1 MKLYESLNNSLDR
14 QLQTLDESSEKLNEA
29 DNAVDTEEQKELKRA
44 LFDAYFALQNKYET
58 NIKAY
63 EIAFQDAIEGL
74 YPDKS
79 WWEVTD
85 CNIFMDLFETRDP
98 WKTIMN
104 IVDKMIFDDPV
115 ENYDEVTSDV
125 ESDGFKEDDFVEQLK
140 ECLRRMNEEPISD
153 EDQRDSDLIRNII
166 AKRTA
171 RKNAALTPEE
181 KGIMKKYG
189 IEYNSDHNDL
199 SVDGATINP
208 SMDYLTRYD
217 YDSGKR
223 RRNADTSKIN
233 YADRARKVADR
244 AKTQVMR
251 YDGYVPYS
259 DEMITQGSDNSMWTV
274 NNRDRNAHIRRTYS
288 GLQDAERAA
297 QNANFTTRYDR
308 MKDAVASR
316 NSAKKR
322 LDTIDAETDAKIAK
336 IKAEQDKK
344 IADAEYWRQ
353 YSKTSDQR
361 SFDRNQSTIDN
372 LLKRNKD
379 EALTEDFEHSP
390 AKTIQEL
397 AEVWGKY
404 DPDYLYYV
412 NSKSDGA
419 IVPEDNVI
427 ENIDSKYVYV
437 EGSSVQGNPNFLC
450 TVRIPISEFDK
461 YYTLSV
467 AD

>member
-1 MKLYESLNNSLDR
+1 MKLYESLNNSLDK

-29 DNAVDTEEQKELKRA
+29 DNTVDTEEQKELKRA
-44 LFDAYFALQNKYET
+44 LIHAYFTLQNKYET

-63 EIAFQDAIEGL
+63 EIAFQEAIEGL

-104 IVDKMIFDDPV
+104 IADKMIIV
-115 ENYDEVTSDV
+115 NSAEINDEITSDG
-125 ESDGFKEDDFVEQLK
+125 EKEDDFVEQLK
-140 ECLRRMNEEPISD
+140 ECLRKMNESPMSD
-153 EDQRDSDLIRNII
+153 EDKHDSDLIRNII
-166 AKRTA
+166 SKRTA

-181 KGIMKKYG
+181 KEIMRKYN
-189 IEYNSDHNDL
+189 IKYDSDHNDL

-208 SMDYLTRYD
+208 SVDIETRYD
-217 YDSGKR
+217 WKSGKR
-223 RRNADTSKIN
+223 RKNANTSKIN

-251 YDGYVPYS
+251 YDDYSPYS
-259 DEMITQGSDNSMWTV
+259 DSDEITTQGSNNSMWTV
-274 NNRDRNAHIRRTYS
+274 NNRDFNAHVKRTPKT
-288 GLQDAERAA
+288 LQDAERTA
-297 QNANFTTRYDR
+297 QNANHTGRYNR
-308 MKDAVASR
+308 MKGAVSSR
-316 NSAKKR
+316 NSAKKQ
-322 LDTIDAETDAKIAK
+322 LDTIDADAEEKIAR
-336 IKAEQDKK
+336 INAERDKK
-344 IADAEYWRQ
+344 IADVERLRQ
-353 YSKTSDQR
+353 YFKASNQR
-361 SFDRNQSTIDN
+361 SLDRNQSVIDN
-372 LLKRNKD
+372 LLRRNKD

-437 EGSSVQGNPNFLC
+437 EGSSVQGNPNFFC

-461 YYTLSV
+461 YYTLAV
-467 AD
+467 AE

>member
-44 LFDAYFALQNKYET
+44 LFDAYFSLQNKYET

-104 IVDKMIFDDPV
+104 IADKMILDDST
-115 ENYDEVTSDV
+115 ESNNEITSDG
-125 ESDGFKEDDFVEQLK
+125 EKEDDFVEQLK
-140 ECLRRMNEEPISD
+140 ECLRKMNEAPISA
-153 EDQRDSDLIRNII
+153 EDQRDSDIIRGMI

-171 RKNAALTPEE
+171 RKNAAFTDEE
-181 KGIMKKYG
+181 KRVWDKYRFT
-189 IEYNSDHNDL
+189 YDKDHNDF

-208 SMDYLTRYD
+208 SIDYLTRYD
-217 YDSGKR
+217 YNSGKT

-244 AKTQVMR
+244 ANFQVGR
-251 YDGYVPYS
+251 HSGYSPYS
-259 DEMITQGSDNSMWTV
+259 DEIITQGPDNSMWTV
-274 NNRDRNAHIRRTYS
+274 NNRDRNAHYRRTHG

-297 QNANFTTRYDR
+297 QNANFTGRYNC
-308 MKDAVASR
+308 MKDAVSSR

-322 LDTIDAETDAKIAK
+322 LDTIDAETAAKIDK
-336 IKAEQDKK
+336 INAERDKK
-344 IADAEYWRQ
+344 IADVEYWSQ
-353 YSKTSDQR
+353 YFKNSDQR
-361 SFDRNQSTIDN
+361 SLDRNQSTIDS
-372 LLKRNKD
+372 LLRRNKD
-379 EALTEDFEHSP
+379 EALTEGIEDFIEKVAMEGIRTEIPNRCEQLVEMIEENRNYFTQEDFKQISK
-390 AKTIQEL
+390 ALDILEELTIRKTQE
-397 AEVWGKY
+397 
-404 DPDYLYYV
+404 
-412 NSKSDGA
+412 
-419 IVPEDNVI
+419 I
-427 ENIDSKYVYV
+427 E
-437 EGSSVQGNPNFLC
+437 G
-450 TVRIPISEFDK
+450 FDE
-461 YYTLSV
+461 
-467 AD
+467 

>member
-14 QLQTLDESSEKLNEA
+14 QLQTLIESSERLNEA

-44 LFDAYFALQNKYET
+44 LFDAYFSLQNKYET

-63 EIAFQDAIEGL
+63 EIAFQEAIEGL
-74 YPDKS
+74 YPDKA

-104 IVDKMIFDDPV
+104 IADKMIFDDPV

-153 EDQRDSDLIRNII
+153 EDKRDSDIIRNII
-166 AKRTA
+166 AKRQK
-171 RKNAALTPEE
+171 RKNAAFTKEE
-181 KGIMKKYG
+181 KDILNKYG
-189 IEYNSDHNDL
+189 IIADDADL

-208 SMDYLTRYD
+208 KMDGVSTY
-217 YDSGKR
+217 SWR
-223 RRNADTSKIN
+223 RTNDTKNNGDISKIN
-233 YADRARKVADR
+233 YADRARKVAARKD
-244 AKTQVMR
+244 TQVQKAYNDTPDSM
-251 YDGYVPYS
+251 YDTYA
-259 DEMITQGSDNSMWTV
+259 NSRWVT
-274 NNRDRNAHIRRTYS
+274 NNRDLNAHVKTSFNTLDDARENALNRNLTYRH
-288 GLQDAERAA
+288 GNMHRALQDRKYHGRESSRIDLNYDNKEAALQAEHE
-297 QNANFTTRYDR
+297 
-308 MKDAVASR
+308 
-316 NSAKKR
+316 KKMAELKR
-322 LDTIDAETDAKIAK
+322 RREFDKKYHSDNLDTANNTINKLLN
-336 IKAEQDKK
+336 
-344 IADAEYWRQ
+344 
-353 YSKTSDQR
+353 R
-361 SFDRNQSTIDN
+361 S
-372 LLKRNKD
+372 KD
-379 EALTEDFEHSP
+379 EALMEDFEHNP
-390 AKTIQEL
+390 ARTIQEL

-404 DPDYLYYV
+404 EPDYLYYV
-412 NSKSDGA
+412 NSKSAGA

-427 ENIDSKYVYV
+427 ENIDGKYVYV

-461 YYTLSV
+461 YYTLAV